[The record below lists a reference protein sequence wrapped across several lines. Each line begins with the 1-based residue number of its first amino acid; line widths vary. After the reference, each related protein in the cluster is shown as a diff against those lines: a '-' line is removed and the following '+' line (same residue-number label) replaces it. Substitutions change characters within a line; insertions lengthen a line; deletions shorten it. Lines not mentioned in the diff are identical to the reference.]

1 MSKLRQ
7 AAINGNLLDMVV
19 LDLWLPRLS
28 GLDGLQNI
36 RTVSNLRQTS
46 LVTLATSSP
55 GKTSRSRTNCKRTH
69 V

>member
-7 AAINGNLLDMVV
+7 AAINGNLSGMVV

-36 RTVSNLRQTS
+36 RTASNLRQTS